1 MRRILAALLL
11 ALTLGVLVPTVATGP
26 AFAGRGDVDSFGET
40 RN

>member
-11 ALTLGVLVPTVATGP
+11 TLTLGVLVPAATGP
-26 AFAGRGDVDSFGET
+26 AFAGRGDVDSFGAT

>member
-11 ALTLGVLVPTVATGP
+11 ALTLGVFVSAGTSP
-26 AFAGRGDVDSFGET
+26 AFAGRGDVDSFGAI